1 MKIVHISAYDVQN
14 GAAKAAYRL
23 HTAMRETGH
32 QSRMIVLSKGSQDHD
47 VLEAEKKNIWHLRL
61 MKLFRMLPLF
71 KIDRPSTNHWFDLDT
86 EPDIRIPS
94 LCRVAGDNVHIICLY
109 LLRNMLSVKRLASV
123 YQQLRCPLVW
133 ILMDMAPLTGGCHHP
148 LECERYKEQCGQC
161 PQLRQPGETDRSRV
175 VWGKKKKYLQ
185 HLPITFIAPTRW
197 LVHRIQESSLFGRH
211 RVDMIP
217 LALDS
222 LIFRPFAKAA
232 ARELLRIPQEKKIIF
247 IGSSFL
253 DDERKGMSYLIKAL
267 ERLHVTLDSSG
278 RRAIQNKDIFLL
290 IAGRNENKLIDSLSF
305 PYRHLG
311 FIRDDLVMALAYQA
325 ADVFVCPSIYDAGPM
340 MIPEA
345 MLCGTPV
352 VAFDTGGAPD
362 LIKTM
367 ETGYLAKFKDA
378 EDLAVG
384 MDRVLSSERLSVL
397 GEEARKV
404 AVEKH
409 DISIV
414 AQKYTELF
422 QTITDASH

>member
-1 MKIVHISAYDVQN
+1 MNIVHISAYDIQN
-14 GAAKAAYRL
+14 GAAKAAYRV
-23 HTAMRETGH
+23 HTAMREAGH
-32 QSRMIVLSKGSQDHD
+32 QSKMIVLNKGSQDHD
-47 VLEAEKKNIWHLRL
+47 VVEAEKKKIWHLRL

-94 LCRVAGDNVHIICLY
+94 LYRGAGDNVHIVCLY

-123 YQQLRCPLVW
+123 YQQLRCPVVW
-133 ILMDMAPLTGGCHHP
+133 VLMDMAPLTGGCHHP

-161 PQLRQPGETDRSRV
+161 PQLSQPGERDRSRV
-175 VWGKKKKYLQ
+175 IWEKKKKYLQ
-185 HLPITFIAPTRW
+185 HLPITFVAPTHW
-197 LVHRIQESSLFGRH
+197 LVNRIQESSLFGKH
-211 RVDMIP
+211 RVDKIP

-222 LIFRPFAKAA
+222 GIFRPFAKTV
-232 ARELLRIPQEKKIIF
+232 ARDLLRIPQEKKIIF
-247 IGSSFL
+247 FGSSFL
-253 DDERKGMSYLIKAL
+253 ADERKGMSYLHKAL
-267 ERLHVTLDSSG
+267 ERLRVTLNSSG
-278 RRAIQNKDIFLL
+278 SGAIKNKDIFLL
-290 IAGRNENKLIDSLSF
+290 IAGRNESKLIDSLSF
-305 PYRHLG
+305 SYRQVG
-311 FIRDDLVMALAYQA
+311 FIKDDLVMALAYQA

-378 EDLAVG
+378 EDLAMG
-384 MDRVLSSERLSVL
+384 INRVLSSERLSML
-397 GEEARKV
+397 GEAARKA

-422 QTITDASH
+422 QNLIRASR